1 METPQG
7 ISALLVCESC
17 AGYREQDNSGD
28 FSKKL
33 VKFVFLLGLLAVV
46 ASVPLAPKA
55 FAQAHSTISCPSGHG
70 YWDVL
75 SVMMMDPELASNYHM
90 EGITNGRPSAYIY
103 TRWDEA
109 QSKIYYTKNP
119 QGNPWDINLYDSS
132 YVYQWVTELGE
143 WDGVNHWNDPK
154 SCKKFNSGSQ
164 SSRADFSM
172 RWAARCAVPGGE
184 NSSLWNPPAAQ
195 PVNTAYF
202 TYVDG
207 DQQGSSRNLN
217 WSLMELKAPSTMSIT
232 DHRAYPPKS
241 FSITTLPL
249 NYTYSCSVAGNANS
263 CHFLEVFEYGVDTN
277 VNPIDRV
284 KHTYGWV
291 RWRYYVNLTNGN
303 PKVAAN
309 WVLKNTSMTNHLMLG
324 QVSPRFECF

>member
-1 METPQG
+1 MEIHQG

-17 AGYREQDNSGD
+17 AGYREQDSSAK
-28 FSKKL
+28 FLRKL
-33 VKFVFLLGLLAVV
+33 GQYVVILMVALAVS
-46 ASVPLAPKA
+46 ASLAPSA
-55 FAQAHSTISCPSGHG
+55 FAQIHSTISCPSGHG

-75 SVMMMDPELASNYHM
+75 SVMMMDPGLASNYHM
-90 EGITNGRPSAYIY
+90 EGFNNGLPSAYIY

-143 WDGVNHWNDPK
+143 WNGVNHWNDPK
-154 SCKKFNSGSQ
+154 SCKKFNSGGQ
-164 SSRADFSM
+164 TSRSDFSM

-184 NSSLWNPPAAQ
+184 NSSFWNPPSAQ
-195 PVNTAYF
+195 PSNTNYL

-207 DQQGSSRNLN
+207 DQQGSFRNLN
-217 WSLMELKAPSTMSIT
+217 WSLMELKAPGTMSIT

-241 FSITTLPL
+241 FSVLTVPL
-249 NYTYSCSVAGNANS
+249 DYTYSCSVGGNVNS
-263 CHFLEVFEYGVDTN
+263 CKFREVFEYAVDASE
-277 VNPIDRV
+277 NPVDRV

-291 RWRYYVNLTNGN
+291 RWRYYVNSTGGN
-303 PKVAAN
+303 ANAAAY
-309 WVLKNTSMTNHLMLG
+309 WVLKNTSTTNHLMLG